1 MKKPSIRQTMAA
13 AAWVLA
19 GWGMTAAH
27 AGTVTVVTS
36 FPKELTQAY
45 KAAFEKAN
53 PGIKIEILNK
63 NTVQGIAYVREL
75 PVGQRPDVFWASAP
89 DAFEVLTGL
98 KLLEPIGDLAN
109 KAAPAKVGAYPINSP
124 DNLYLG
130 QALAGYGL
138 MWNTRYMAANKVP
151 APKQWA
157 DLMKPVYFGHVAMS
171 SPSRSGTTHLTVE
184 TLLQGEGW
192 EKGWSQ
198 LLQIS
203 GNSAAITERS
213 FGVPDGVNNGQFGI
227 GLVIDFF
234 GLAGKYSGF
243 PVEFAYP
250 DVTAVVPAN
259 IALVS
264 GGKNTAEARKFISYT
279 VSQQGQELLYNPKI
293 SRLPIL
299 PPEAMGGKTP
309 AGYPNPFEIA
319 KRAKVQFNSDLSE
332 TRYNVVS
339 AMFDQTIT
347 FRLKELQAATKAI
360 HAAEAALAKKPNA
373 NASGLIKQA
382 REAAFSPVV
391 NAQKAADKEFL
402 ALFAANKKDAAV
414 SKSVT
419 GLENYWNNSARQ
431 NYERARSLAE
441 QALAAA
447 K

>member
-1 MKKPSIRQTMAA
+1 MNSHLISQTILAA
-13 AAWVLA
+13 ALTLLGSGAQLA
-19 GWGMTAAH
+19 T
-27 AGTVTVVTS
+27 AGTVTVITS
-36 FPKELTQAY
+36 FPKELTQIY
-45 KAAFEKAN
+45 KSAFEKAN
-53 PGIKIEILNK
+53 PDIKIEILNK
-63 NTVQGIAYVREL
+63 NTVQGISYVREL

-89 DAFEVLTGL
+89 DAFEVMSGL

-109 KAAPAKVGAYPINSP
+109 KATPAKVGAYPINAP
-124 DNLYLG
+124 DNMYLG

-157 DLMKPVYFGHVAMS
+157 DLIKPEYFGHVAMS

-192 EKGWSQ
+192 EKGWRQ

-243 PVEFAYP
+243 PVEFIYP

-259 IALVS
+259 IALVAGS
-264 GGKNTAEARKFISYT
+264 KNASEARKFISYT

-332 TRYNVVS
+332 ARYNVVS
-339 AMFDQTIT
+339 ALFDQTIT

-373 NASGLIKQA
+373 NAADLIKQA

-431 NYERARSLAE
+431 NYERAKSLAD
-441 QALAAA
+441 QALAAV